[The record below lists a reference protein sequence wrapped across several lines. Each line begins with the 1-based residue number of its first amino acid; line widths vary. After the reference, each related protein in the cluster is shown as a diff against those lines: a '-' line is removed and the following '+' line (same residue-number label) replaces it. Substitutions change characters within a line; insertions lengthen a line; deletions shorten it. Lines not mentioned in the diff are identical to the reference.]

1 MRSARTVKCFFV
13 DVAVVFVVT
22 VVLAVTHRL
31 PWTQCLRL
39 ARRSSVRGMEPFT
52 IAVPDAVLDDLHE
65 RLGRTRLPNQLPD
78 IGWEQGTER
87 NYFVELHSYWH
98 QSYDWRTI
106 ESRLNSYPQHL
117 THIDGTRIHLLHARS
132 AKPDAIPLLITHGWP
147 GSIIEFLDVIEL
159 LKDDFHIVAPSLP
172 GFTFSGETSQRGWHR
187 AGSRPRGQIS

>member
-87 NYFVELHSYWH
+87 NYLS
-98 QSYDWRTI
+98 
-106 ESRLNSYPQHL
+106 NC
-117 THIDGTRIHLLHARS
+117 THIGIRATTGGRSSPDSIRIL
-132 AKPDAIPLLITHGWP
+132 
-147 GSIIEFLDVIEL
+147 SI
-159 LKDDFHIVAPSLP
+159 
-172 GFTFSGETSQRGWHR
+172 
-187 AGSRPRGQIS
+187 